1 MTSPNLAGSI
11 GAWSARH
18 RRRTIVAW
26 LVFVVAAY
34 LVGSLIGQRNLT
46 DAQQGNGQSGTAV
59 SVLDKA
65 FPFHNGEEVLIQGRG
80 SSAPSQA
87 ALAGAVSD
95 LVNRLRGLSTV
106 ADLKAPFPVRGAI
119 VSPSLRSAN
128 GRSALVTFEVAGDSI
143 QAQTHVDK
151 ALAAAAATG
160 ADHPH
165 LRVEEF
171 GSASASKALGSA
183 LGKDFASAEHT
194 SLPITLL
201 ILLIAFGS
209 LVAAGV
215 PLLLG
220 FTAVLAALGLIGPIS
235 HLYPVAQ
242 GMIEPVILLVG
253 LAVGVDYS
261 MFYLRRKLEE
271 RHAGADNPTALA
283 RAAATSGKAV
293 LISGLTVIAAMAGLL
308 MAGNAVF
315 VCFGIGTMLVV
326 AVAVVGSVT
335 VLPAVMAGLGDKIE
349 FGRVPFI
356 ARRRVG
362 AHSVMWD
369 RLVGGVL
376 RRPWLSAG
384 LSAAALLALATPALG
399 MRTVDPGLSSFP
411 ETLPIMAVYNHIQAA
426 FPGAPSPAVVVI
438 KARDV
443 TAPAV
448 RHGVAGLTA
457 AVDARRGQMGGPV
470 VETVSPDRTVA
481 FLTVSLAGNDTN
493 SQSTSALSALR
504 DHVVPT
510 TLGGVPG
517 VHAWVGGTTASS
529 MDFNQTMA
537 DHLPIVF
544 AFVLSLAFLLLLV
557 AFRSI
562 VIALLT
568 IVLNL
573 LSVGAAYGLMVLV
586 FQDGWGRSA
595 LGAQDIGGIVAW
607 IPLFLLIILFG
618 LSMDYHV
625 LVLSRIREGRDRGLP
640 SDEAVSKGITG
651 TAGIITSAAA
661 VMVAVFSIFATLSV
675 IQFKQLGIALAAAV
689 LIDATIVRIVLL
701 PSAMKLLGP
710 RSWYLPRWL
719 SFIDRTRPAE
729 PSLESASPTEK
740 SHGTNR
746 PDSDVA
752 GEKVPVA
759 ASSRAGSD

>member
-1 MTSPNLAGSI
+1 MTSRNLAASV

-18 RRRTIVAW
+18 RRKTIVAW

-34 LVGSLIGQRNLT
+34 VVGTLIGQRNLT

-59 SVLDKA
+59 SVLEKA
-65 FPFHNGEEVLIQGRG
+65 FPFHNGEKVFIQGRG
-80 SSAPSQA
+80 ATAPSQED
-87 ALAGAVSD
+87 LTGAVSD
-95 LVNRLRGLSTV
+95 LVHRLRGLPTV
-106 ADLKAPFPVRGAI
+106 ADIEAPFPVSGAI
-119 VSPSLRSAN
+119 VSPSLRSAD
-128 GRSALVTFEVAGDSI
+128 GRSDLVTFEVAGDSI
-143 QAQTHVDK
+143 QAQTYVDK
-151 ALAAAAATG
+151 ALAATAATA
-160 ADHPH
+160 ADHPQ
-165 LRVEEF
+165 LLVEEF
-171 GSASASKALGSA
+171 GSASASKALGTA

-201 ILLIAFGS
+201 ILLVAFGS

-271 RHAGADNPTALA
+271 RRAGADNASALA
-283 RAAATSGKAV
+283 RAAATSGRAV

-315 VCFGIGTMLVV
+315 VSFGIGTMLVV
-326 AVAVVGSVT
+326 AVAIVGSVT
-335 VLPAVMAGLGDKIE
+335 VLPAVMAGLGDRIE
-349 FGRVPFI
+349 WGRVPFI
-356 ARRRVG
+356 TRRRAVG
-362 AHSVMWD
+362 HSVMWD

-376 RRPWLSAG
+376 RRPWLSVG
-384 LSAAALLALATPALG
+384 LSAGALLALAAPALG

-411 ETLPIMAVYNHIQAA
+411 QNLPIMGVYNRIQAA
-426 FPGAPSPAVVVI
+426 FPGAPAPAVVVVH
-438 KARDV
+438 AGDV

-448 RHGVAGLTA
+448 RRGVTELAA
-457 AVDARRGQMGGPV
+457 AVETRPGQLGGPV

-481 FLTVSLAGNDTN
+481 FLTVSLAGNGTN
-493 SQSTSALSALR
+493 PRSTSALSALR
-504 DHVVPT
+504 DQVVPT
-510 TLGGVPG
+510 TIGRVPG
-517 VHAWVGGTTASS
+517 ARVWVAGTTASS
-529 MDFNQTMA
+529 VDFNQTMA
-537 DHLPIVF
+537 DHLPVVF
-544 AFVLSLAFLLLLV
+544 VFVLGLAFVLLLM

-562 VIALLT
+562 VIASLT
-568 IVLNL
+568 IALNL

-586 FQDGWGRSA
+586 FQDGLGRSA

-625 LVLSRIREGRDRGLP
+625 LVLSRIREGRDRGLQ
-640 SDEAVSKGITG
+640 SDRAVAEGITG
-651 TAGIITSAAA
+651 TAGVITSAAA
-661 VMVAVFSIFATLSV
+661 VMVAVFAILATLSV
-675 IQFKQLGIALAAAV
+675 IQFKQLGVALAAAV

-719 SFIDRTRPAE
+719 AFIERTRPAE
-729 PSLESASPTEK
+729 PELQSASQDEE
-740 SHGTNR
+740 SGREDR
-746 PDSDVA
+746 PDTDVA
-752 GEKVPVA
+752 GERTPVA
-759 ASSRAGSD
+759 AGSHSGT